1 MGHRMPVT
9 SYAQQRFA
17 DIGVYAQEVK
27 AASASSDAFERV
39 TKQIDLM
46 YSIAKALPLTNP
58 QVRKQGDATASGSLP
73 AVLCQ
78 CFRVFWLKIKHL
90 MALQC
95 TRCSQ
100 DLSTMRGA
108 SDSFAALL
116 PWGRNLCLRLQ
127 DERMQDM
134 MVDLRG
140 RFKVIC
146 ARLGLPEKL
155 QFDAVGLPEEVAVRP
170 SYDF

>member
-17 DIGVYAQEVK
+17 DIGVYVQEVK

-46 YSIAKALPLTNP
+46 YSIAKAFPLTNP
-58 QVRKQGDATASGSLP
+58 QVRNHGDATAPGSLP

-78 CFRVFWLKIKHL
+78 CFLVFWLKIKHL
-90 MALQC
+90 MALFS
-95 TRCSQ
+95 RSQ
-100 DLSTMRGA
+100 HNERSIGLICCA
-108 SDSFAALL
+108 AAL
-116 PWGRNLCLRLQ
+116 GAHLCLRLQ

-140 RFKVIC
+140 RFKAIC

-155 QFDAVGLPEEVAVRP
+155 RFDAVGLPEEVAVRP